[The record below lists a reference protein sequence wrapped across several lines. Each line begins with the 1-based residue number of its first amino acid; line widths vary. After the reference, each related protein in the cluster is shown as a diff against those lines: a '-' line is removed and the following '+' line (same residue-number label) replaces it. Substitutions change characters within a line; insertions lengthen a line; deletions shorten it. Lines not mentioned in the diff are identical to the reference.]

1 MDSNLNVFP
10 YASIKPFRRN
20 IKFIVVD
27 INVANVIG
35 FLLVAD
41 KGSLFSLISFPSMS
55 YLASVLLPDTYK
67 IFASV
72 VIP

>member
-1 MDSNLNVFP
+1 MNGNLNIFT
-10 YASIKPFRRN
+10 YTGIKPFGGN

-41 KGSLFSLISFPSMS
+41 KRIFIFFNQFPIHIVFSERFT
-55 YLASVLLPDTYK
+55 A
-67 IFASV
+67 
-72 VIP
+72 

>member
-1 MDSNLNVFP
+1 MNRNLNIFT
-10 YASIKPFRRN
+10 YAGIKPFGGN

-35 FLLVAD
+35 FFLIAD
-41 KGSLFSLISFPSMS
+41 KGSLFSLISFPSIS

-67 IFASV
+67 YLPSV
-72 VIP
+72 VMP